1 MAKIS
6 FEEAQSS
13 VNNNNTGIGFFSL
26 ADDGDEAIVRILHDS
41 TDSFDIVTVHEIQVG
56 DKRRKI
62 DCLRTLRDPLDRCPF
77 CNAGMK
83 TSQRFYIHLLEY
95 QKDESGNIVVL
106 PRIWER
112 STQYATTIKNLM
124 DEYGPLSDCVF
135 KIRRNGAKGDMH
147 TTYSIMFGN
156 PNVYKE
162 EFYPKDTSAFD
173 EYSVVGNIVAS
184 KTADEM
190 KYYLLN
196 GSFDDNTEANNTT
209 SPTGGNASN
218 TAPWQSPNTVSSVSR
233 PQRFY

>member
-1 MAKIS
+1 
-6 FEEAQSS
+6 
-13 VNNNNTGIGFFSL
+13 
-26 ADDGDEAIVRILHDS
+26 
-41 TDSFDIVTVHEIQVG
+41 
-56 DKRRKI
+56 
-62 DCLRTLRDPLDRCPF
+62 
-77 CNAGMK
+77 MK

-162 EFYPKDTSAFD
+162 EFYPKDASAFD
-173 EYSVVGNIVAS
+173 EYAVVGNIVAS
-184 KTADEM
+184 KNADEM
-190 KYYLLN
+190 KYYLVN
-196 GSFDDNTEANNTT
+196 GSFEDNTESNTSEAPT
-209 SPTGGNASN
+209 SNAN
-218 TAPWQSPNTVSSVSR
+218 TAPWQSPNTVSTVSR

>member
-6 FEEAQSS
+6 YEEAQVSS
-13 VNNNNTGIGFFSL
+13 NNNNTGIGFFTL
-26 ADDGDEAIVRILHDS
+26 VDDGDEAVVRILHDS
-41 TDSFDIVTVHEIQVG
+41 TDSFDIVTVHDISVG

-62 DCLRTLRDPLDRCPF
+62 DCLRSFRDPLDKCPF

-95 QKDESGNIVVL
+95 QKDPETGNIVVL

-162 EFYPKDTSAFD
+162 EFYPKDESAFED
-173 EYSVVGNIVAS
+173 YSVVGNIVSS
-184 KTADEM
+184 KTEDEM
-190 KYYLLN
+190 KYYLIN
-196 GSFDDNTEANNTT
+196 GSFEDTTETSSQPSTNN
-209 SPTGGNASN
+209 AAN
-218 TAPWQSPNTVSSVSR
+218 TAPWQSPNTVSTVSR

>member
-6 FEEAQSS
+6 FEEAQSN
-13 VNNNNTGIGFFSL
+13 VNSNSSGIGFFSL

-41 TDSFDIVTVHEIQVG
+41 TDSFDIVTVHDIQVG
-56 DKRRKI
+56 DKRKKI
-62 DCLRTLRDPLDRCPF
+62 DCLRTLRDPLDKCPF

-112 STQYATTIKNLM
+112 SIQYATTIKNLM

-135 KIRRNGAKGDMH
+135 KIRRNGAKGDLH

-162 EFYPKDTSAFD
+162 EFYPKDASAFD

-184 KTADEM
+184 KNADEM
-190 KYYLLN
+190 KYYIVN
-196 GSFDDNTEANNTT
+196 GSFEDNTESNTSEAPT
-209 SPTGGNASN
+209 SNVN
-218 TAPWQSPNTVSSVSR
+218 TAPWQSPNTVSTVSR

>member
-6 FEEAQSS
+6 FEDAQANS
-13 VNNNNTGIGFFSL
+13 NNNNTGIGFFAL

-41 TDSFDIVTVHEIQVG
+41 TDSFDIVTVHEIQTG

-62 DCLRTLRDPLDRCPF
+62 DCLRSFREPLDKCPF
-77 CNAGMK
+77 CNSGMK
-83 TSQRFYIHLLEY
+83 TSQRFFIHILEY
-95 QKDESGNIVVL
+95 QKDSETGNIVVL

-135 KIRRNGAKGDMH
+135 KIRRNGAKGDLH

-162 EFYPKDTSAFD
+162 EFYPKDASAFED
-173 EYSVVGNIVAS
+173 YSVVGNIISA
-184 KTADEM
+184 KTEEEM
-190 KYYLLN
+190 KYYLTN
-196 GSFDDNTEANNTT
+196 GSFADVTETSSQDSPPTSTNT
-209 SPTGGNASN
+209 P
-218 TAPWQSPNTVSSVSR
+218 PWQNPTTVSTVSR

>member
-6 FEEAQSS
+6 YEEAQSS
-13 VNNNNTGIGFFSL
+13 ANSNNTGVGFFSL
-26 ADDGDEAIVRILHDS
+26 ADDGDEAVVRILHDS
-41 TDSFDIVTVHEIQVG
+41 TDSFDIVTIHDIQAG

-62 DCLRTLRDPLDRCPF
+62 DCLRTLRDPLDKCPF

-95 QKDESGNIVVL
+95 QKDENGNIVVL

-135 KIRRNGAKGDMH
+135 KIRRNGAKGDLH

-162 EFYPKDTSAFD
+162 EFYPKDTSAFED
-173 EYSVVGNIVAS
+173 FSVVGSVVSS
-184 KTADEM
+184 KTEDEM
-190 KYYLLN
+190 KYYLVN
-196 GSFDDNTEANNTT
+196 GSFEDNTDPSAQDNSTN
-209 SPTGGNASN
+209 SAN
-218 TAPWQSPNTVSSVSR
+218 TAPWQSPNTVSTVSR

>member
-13 VNNNNTGIGFFSL
+13 VNNNSTGIGFFSL
-26 ADDGDEAIVRILHDS
+26 ADDGDEAVVRILHDS
-41 TDSFDIVTVHEIQVG
+41 TDSFDIVTVHDIQVG

-62 DCLRTLRDPLDRCPF
+62 DCIRSLRDSLDKCPF

-124 DEYGPLSDCVF
+124 DEYGPLSESIF
-135 KIRRNGAKGDMH
+135 KIRRNGAKGDLH

-173 EYSVVGNIVAS
+173 EYSVVGNVVSS

-190 KYYLLN
+190 NYYLTH
-196 GSFDDNTEANNTT
+196 GSFEDNTESSSNEAPV
-209 SPTGGNASN
+209 SNAN
-218 TAPWQSPNTVSSVSR
+218 TAPWQSPNTVSTVSR